1 MLGKHVLGYIPS
13 NVVPALTAFGAVFCY
28 TRLLSPEDYGH
39 YALAL
44 NSMTLLNAVFFTW
57 LQTSLPRLMPEA
69 ARAGRAAQ
77 LRATTYAAFA
87 GMSIVMILCALLFIG
102 TVPLGSLTQVAW
114 LAVPLALARAFL
126 NMNQAFH
133 RSALN
138 FRTYNL
144 IECGQAVL
152 GFGIGL
158 ALVYFLQLGNLGAT
172 SGMIIGM
179 ACMALVDLR
188 QLRQLAL
195 VNFSLPVLRTII
207 KFGLPLTL
215 SYGFAFIIST
225 SDRFM
230 IEHFHGAAA
239 VGIYAA
245 GFTLMDRVATIIF
258 MMVALPAFPLTIHK
272 LEHEGHEAAREQTY
286 MNGVVMLALALPACA
301 GLVLTNT
308 QLATVFIGE
317 SFRAGALQIM
327 PWIACSA
334 ILNGMATHY
343 FDHAFHLA
351 KKPYLLLFTQGP
363 TALFNLSA
371 NLYLIPKYGYMGAVY
386 ANVASYL
393 VLLTLSISVG
403 RRAFPIKF
411 PFKPALQ
418 IAAAVGAMA
427 LVLSMVPFPDGFLG
441 LATKV
446 ATGGAVYTAGI
457 WVLNVMDARAKLT
470 RLLKNLRPS

>member
-13 NVVPALTAFGAVFCY
+13 NLIPALTAFGAVYCY

-39 YALAL
+39 FALAL

-69 ARAGRAAQ
+69 VREGKAAQ
-77 LRATTYAAFA
+77 LRATTYAAFI
-87 GMSIVMILCALLFIG
+87 GMSAVMVLCALLFIG
-102 TVPLGSLTQVAW
+102 TMPLGSLTQVAW

-138 FRTYNL
+138 FRAYNL

-179 ACMALVDLR
+179 ACMALVDLK
-188 QLRQLAL
+188 QLRNLA
-195 VNFSLPVLRTII
+195 VDNFSLPMLRTIM

-230 IEHFHGAAA
+230 IEYFQGAGA

-245 GFTLMDRVATIIF
+245 GFTLMDRIATIIF
-258 MMVALPAFPLTIHK
+258 MMVALPAFPLTIYK
-272 LEHEGHEAAREQTY
+272 LEHEGHEAARDQTY
-286 MNGVVMLALALPACA
+286 ANGVAMLALALPACV
-301 GLVLTNT
+301 GLILTNA
-308 QLATVFIGE
+308 QLGTVFIGE

-363 TALFNLSA
+363 AALFNLAA

-386 ANVASYL
+386 ANVASYI
-393 VLLTLSISVG
+393 VLLTLSIVVG
-403 RRAFPIKF
+403 RRAFPVKF

-418 IAAAVGAMA
+418 IAAAVGVMA
-427 LVLSMVPFPDGFLG
+427 LVLTSVPFSHDFFG
-441 LATKV
+441 LVVKV
-446 ATGGAVYTAGI
+446 AVGGVVYAAGI
-457 WVLNVMDARAKLT
+457 LALNVMDSRARLI
-470 RLLKNLRPS
+470 LILRKSRVP

>member
-13 NVVPALTAFGAVFCY
+13 NMIPALTAFGAVFCY
-28 TRLLSPEDYGH
+28 TRLLAPEDFGH

-44 NSMTLLNAVFFTW
+44 NAMTLLNAVFFTW

-69 ARAGRAAQ
+69 VREGRAEM
-77 LRATTYAAFA
+77 LRTTTYAAFV
-87 GMSIVMILCALLFIG
+87 GMCVIMTLCVLIFIG
-102 TVPLGSLTQVAW
+102 VVPLGSMTQVAW
-114 LAVPLALARAFL
+114 LALPLALARAFL
-126 NMNQAFH
+126 NINQAFH

-138 FRTYNL
+138 FKTYNL

-158 ALVYFLQLGNLGAT
+158 VLVYFLQLGNLGAT
-172 SGMIIGM
+172 GGLIIGM
-179 ACMALVDLR
+179 ACMALVDLK
-188 QLRQLAL
+188 QLRNIATA
-195 VNFSLPVLRTII
+195 NFSLPVLRTII

-215 SYGFAFIIST
+215 SFSFAFIIST
-225 SDRFM
+225 SDRFI
-230 IEHFHGAAA
+230 IEHFHGAGM

-245 GFTLMDRVATIIF
+245 GFTLMDRIATIIF
-258 MMVALPAFPLTIHK
+258 MVVALPAFPLTIYK
-272 LEHEGHEAAREQTY
+272 LEHDGHEAAREQTY
-286 MNGVVMLALALPACA
+286 ANGVVMLALALPTCV
-301 GLVLTNT
+301 GLILINT

-363 TALFNLSA
+363 AALFNLAA
-371 NLYLIPKYGYMGAVY
+371 NFYLIPRYGMMGAVY
-386 ANVASYL
+386 ANVASYII
-393 VLLTLSISVG
+393 LLCLSIAVG

-411 PFKPALQ
+411 PFKPFFQ
-418 IAAAVGAMA
+418 ISAAVGVMT
-427 LVLSMVPFPDGFLG
+427 LVLTFVPFGEDIFG
-441 LATKV
+441 LMAKV
-446 ATGGAVYTAGI
+446 ITGGIVYAAG
-457 WVLNVMDARAKLT
+457 VLVQNVMNSRDRLGKMLLRLRAR
-470 RLLKNLRPS
+470 